1 MAYTKVGWTETTPVN
16 VSNLDQMDQGI
27 KDATDMVESHK
38 GRHQEGGSDQI
49 DVTNLTGVLADD
61 QPPQAHDN
69 SKHNNDYT
77 KVTDF
82 NNHKG
87 NSSAH
92 HTRYSDSE
100 AISAINNDGDHGS
113 TAPHNYYTD
122 SKARSAINNDG
133 DHGSTASHNYFSGD
147 HRDLSNVYS
156 NQHHDPANQD
166 VESVDGYDVAV
177 VDSLPSTPDS
187 TTLYFVRK

>member
-113 TAPHNYYTD
+113 TA
-122 SKARSAINNDG
+122 
-133 DHGSTASHNYFSGD
+133 SHNYFSGD